1 MRASIFAAFI
11 GAALMTS
18 ASAQTPPR
26 DPNFGRGERVSGESF
41 ATRSPVLGAHGA
53 AATAHPLA
61 TQTALDVLLA
71 GGTAIDAAI
80 AANAMLGLV
89 EPTGNGIGGD
99 IFVIVWDPA
108 TRRLH
113 GYNGSGRS
121 PRGLSF
127 NEMRRVAAA
136 RGNANSVPS
145 FGAASVSVPGTVD
158 GWFALHERFGRTPM
172 ADLLAPAI
180 AAAREGAPIPQT
192 IAMYWE
198 NNRRRLEA
206 EFAAG
211 RLEEFENARRT
222 YFCGAGG
229 TLPSPLEGRRWPE
242 GPDEGAAVSPE
253 DARSPHPSLRDTL
266 SPQGER
272 VGAPEPC
279 AHGMP
284 DGHSLFRNPDL
295 ATTLELLARGGRDA
309 YYKGPIARTIDAY
322 MRRIGGWLRYEDL
335 AAHQGEWVE
344 PVCAPYR
351 GVEVC
356 ELPPNSQGVV
366 ALQTL
371 RILEGF
377 NLREMGFL
385 SADSLHT
392 QIEATRLAFA
402 DRARFYGDP
411 AFTRFDVRRL
421 LTDEYT
427 RDRRALIRNDR
438 AMPPPPHAA
447 LRIDGDTTYLT
458 TADSSGMMVSL
469 IQSNYRGMGSGLVPD
484 GLGFM
489 LQNRGEMFAL
499 ERGHPN
505 QYMPNRRPF
514 QTIIPAFAL
523 KNGQPWL
530 AFGVMGGDM
539 QPQGHV
545 QIIVNLI
552 DYDLDLQAAGDA
564 ARYRF
569 YGGAEPTGDAPDGTG
584 FVAMEDG
591 VPASVRAELER
602 RGHRVRPADGGFGGY
617 QAIMR
622 NENGLYEAATEMRKD
637 GSAGAY

>member
-1 MRASIFAAFI
+1 MRLAHFVATLS
-11 GAALMTS
+11 ALALTS
-18 ASAQTPPR
+18 ANAQTPPR

-41 ATRSPVLGAHGA
+41 ATRSPVVAPHGA

-61 TQTALDVLLA
+61 TQTAIDVLRA
-71 GGTAIDAAI
+71 GGSAIDAAI

-99 IFVIVWDPA
+99 IFVIVWDPR
-108 TRRLH
+108 TQRLY

-127 NEMRRVAAA
+127 NEMRREARR
-136 RGNANSVPS
+136 RGNPDAVPS

-172 ADLLAPAI
+172 ADLLAPTI
-180 AAAREGAPIPQT
+180 RYAREGAPIPQT
-192 IAMYWE
+192 IAMYWA
-198 NNRRRLEA
+198 NNRRRLER
-206 EFAAG
+206 EFAEG
-211 RLEEFENARRT
+211 RLQEIANARRT
-222 YFCGAGG
+222 YFMDCEDISANAYDRH
-229 TLPSPLEGRRWPE
+229 RR
-242 GPDEGAAVSPE
+242 AVYLQQCE
-253 DARSPHPSLRDTL
+253 RRS
-266 SPQGER
+266 
-272 VGAPEPC
+272 
-279 AHGMP
+279 P
-284 DGHSLFRNPDL
+284 DGHSLFTNPDL
-295 ATTLELLARGGRDA
+295 ANTLELLGREGRDA
-309 YYKGPIARTIDAY
+309 YYRGPVARTIDAY
-322 MRRIGGWLRYEDL
+322 MRRIGGWLRYDDL
-335 AAHQGEWVE
+335 AAHQGEWVD
-344 PVCAPYR
+344 PICAPYR
-351 GVEVC
+351 DVEVC

-371 RILEGF
+371 RILDGF

-392 QIEATRLAFA
+392 QVEATRLAFA
-402 DRARFYGDP
+402 DRAQFYGDP
-411 AFTRFDVRRL
+411 AFTNFDTRQL

-427 RDRRALIRNDR
+427 TQRRAMISNER
-438 AMPPPPHAA
+438 AMPPPPHAE

-458 TADSSGMMVSL
+458 TADADGMMVSL

-489 LQNRGEMFAL
+489 LQNRAELFAL
-499 ERGHPN
+499 QRGHPN
-505 QYMPNRRPF
+505 QYMPGRRPF

-545 QIIVNLI
+545 QIIVNLV

-569 YGGAEPTGDAPDGTG
+569 YGGAEPTGDAPDGVG
-584 FVAMEDG
+584 FVAMENG
-591 VPASVRAELER
+591 VPPDVRAELER
-602 RGHRVRPADGGFGGY
+602 RGHRIRPADGSFGGY

-622 NENGLYEAATEMRKD
+622 HPNGIYEAATEMRKD
-637 GSAGAY
+637 GSAGGY

>member
-1 MRASIFAAFI
+1 MRKAWLGMGLAVSLLAS
-11 GAALMTS
+11 GV
-18 ASAQTPPR
+18 SAQDAAPR

-41 ATRSPVLGAHGA
+41 ATRSPVIAPHGA

-61 TQTALDVLLA
+61 TQTALDVLRR
-71 GGTAIDAAI
+71 GGSAIDAAI

-99 IFVIVWDPA
+99 IFVIVWDPR
-108 TRRLH
+108 TQRLH

-127 NEMRRVAAA
+127 EEMRREARR
-136 RGNANSVPS
+136 RGNPDAVPS

-158 GWFALHERFGRTPM
+158 GWFALHERFGRVPM
-172 ADLLAPAI
+172 AELLAPAI
-180 AAAREGAPIPQT
+180 QYAREGAPIPQT
-192 IAMYWE
+192 IAMYWR
-198 NNRRRLEA
+198 NNQRRLER
-206 EFAAG
+206 EFAEG
-211 RLEEFENARRT
+211 RLQEIQNARDT
-222 YFCGAGG
+222 YF
-229 TLPSPLEGRRWPE
+229 SNI
-242 GPDEGAAVSPE
+242 
-253 DARSPHPSLRDTL
+253 
-266 SPQGER
+266 
-272 VGAPEPC
+272 
-279 AHGMP
+279 P
-284 DGHSLFRNPDL
+284 DGHGLFTNPDL
-295 ATTLELLARGGRDA
+295 ANTLELIGREGRDA
-309 YYKGPIARTIDAY
+309 YYKGQIARTIDAY

-335 AAHQGEWVE
+335 AAHQGEWVD

-351 GVEVC
+351 DVEVC

-371 RILEGF
+371 RILEGY

-385 SADSLHT
+385 SADSLHA

-402 DRARFYGDP
+402 DRAQFYGDP
-411 AFTRFDVRRL
+411 AFTRFDVRQL
-421 LTDEYT
+421 LTDDYT
-427 RDRRALIRNDR
+427 ARRRAMIDMSR
-438 AMPPPPHAA
+438 AMAPPPHAE

-458 TADSSGMMVSL
+458 TADADGMMVSL

-489 LQNRGEMFAL
+489 LQDRAELFSL

-505 QYMPNRRPF
+505 QYMPGRRPF

-523 KNGQPWL
+523 RNGAPWL

-545 QIIVNLI
+545 QIIVNLV
-552 DYDLDLQAAGDA
+552 DYGLDLQAAGDA

-569 YGGAEPTGDAPDGTG
+569 YGGAEPTGDEPDGVG
-584 FVAMEDG
+584 FVAMENG
-591 VPASVRAELER
+591 VPPEVRAELER
-602 RGHRVRPADGGFGGY
+602 RGHRIRPADGSFGGY
-617 QAIMR
+617 QAILR
-622 NENGLYEAATEMRKD
+622 HSNGVYEAATEMRKD
-637 GSAGAY
+637 GSAGGY

>member
-1 MRASIFAAFI
+1 MANRTLGAL
-11 GAALMTS
+11 AALALMVGGTE
-18 ASAQTPPR
+18 AQTPPH

-41 ATRSPVLGAHGA
+41 ATRSPVIAPHGA

-61 TQTALDVLLA
+61 TQTALDVLRS
-71 GGTAIDAAI
+71 GGSAIDAAI
-80 AANAMLGLV
+80 AANAILGLV
-89 EPTGNGIGGD
+89 EPTGNGVGGD
-99 IFVIVWDPA
+99 IFVIVWDPR
-108 TRRLH
+108 TQRLH

-127 NEMRRVAAA
+127 SEMRRVARA
-136 RGNANSVPS
+136 RGNPNAVPS

-180 AAAREGAPIPQT
+180 RYAREGAPIPQT
-192 IAMYWE
+192 IAMYWRT
-198 NNRRRLEA
+198 NQRRLER
-206 EFAAG
+206 EFAEG
-211 RLEEFENARRT
+211 RLEEIENARHT
-222 YFCGAGG
+222 YF
-229 TLPSPLEGRRWPE
+229 SE
-242 GPDEGAAVSPE
+242 
-253 DARSPHPSLRDTL
+253 
-266 SPQGER
+266 
-272 VGAPEPC
+272 
-279 AHGMP
+279 MP
-284 DGHSLFRNPDL
+284 DGHGLFSNPDL
-295 ATTLELLARGGRDA
+295 ANTLELIGRDGRDA
-309 YYKGPIARTIDAY
+309 YYRGAIARTIDAY

-335 AAHQGEWVE
+335 AAHRGEWID
-344 PVCAPYR
+344 PVCVPYR
-351 GVEVC
+351 DVEVC
-356 ELPPNSQGVV
+356 ELPPNSQGVA

-377 NLREMGFL
+377 NLGEMGFL

-402 DRARFYGDP
+402 DRAQFYGDP

-421 LTDEYT
+421 LTDEYSAQ
-427 RDRRALIRNDR
+427 RRAMISNDR
-438 AMPPPPHAA
+438 AMPPPPHAE

-458 TADSSGMMVSL
+458 TADADGMMVSL

-489 LQNRGEMFAL
+489 LQDRGELFSL
-499 ERGHPN
+499 QRGHPN
-505 QYMPNRRPF
+505 QYRPGRRPF

-523 KNGQPWL
+523 RNGQPWL

-545 QIIVNLI
+545 QIIVNLV
-552 DYDLDLQAAGDA
+552 DYGMDLQAAGDA

-569 YGGAEPTGDAPDGTG
+569 YGGAEPTGDAPDGVG
-584 FVAMEDG
+584 FVAMENG
-591 VPASVRAELER
+591 VPAEVRAELER
-602 RGHRVRPADGGFGGY
+602 RGHRIRPADGSFGGY

-622 NENGLYEAATEMRKD
+622 NESGVYEAATEMRKD
-637 GSAGAY
+637 GSAGGY

>member
-1 MRASIFAAFI
+1 MNLAVWRALA
-11 GAALMTS
+11 GAAVVSLA
-18 ASAQTPPR
+18 ASAAQAQAPPPAAANEAPER
-26 DPNFGRGERVSGESF
+26 DPMFGRGERVSGESF
-41 ATRSPVLGAHGA
+41 ATRSPVIAPHGA

-61 TQTALDVLLA
+61 TQTAIDVMRD

-99 IFVIVWDPA
+99 IFVIVWDPE
-108 TRRLH
+108 TRQLY

-121 PRGLSF
+121 PRGLTLSRL
-127 NEMRRVAAA
+127 RREAA
-136 RGNANSVPS
+136 RLRPPEQPEGTPDIIPN
-145 FGAASVSVPGTVD
+145 FGSLSVSVPGAVD

-172 ADLLAPAI
+172 AELLAPAI
-180 AAAREGAPIPQT
+180 TYAREGAPIPQT
-192 IAMYWE
+192 IAMYWN
-198 NNRRRLEA
+198 NNRRRLEL

-211 RLEEFENARRT
+211 RLEEIANARAL
-222 YFCGAGG
+222 YWCNAPHAG
-229 TLPSPLEGRRWPE
+229 PDIAAPPE
-242 GPDEGAAVSPE
+242 GASAPVCAPDASP
-253 DARSPHPSLRDTL
+253 
-266 SPQGER
+266 
-272 VGAPEPC
+272 
-279 AHGMP
+279 MP
-284 DGHSLFRNPDL
+284 DGHGIFRN
-295 ATTLELLARGGRDA
+295 AALARTYETLAREGRAGFYEGD
-309 YYKGPIARTIDAY
+309 IARTIDTY
-322 MRRIGGWLRYEDL
+322 MRRIGGPLRYEDL
-335 AAHQGEWVE
+335 ARHRGEWIE

-351 GVEVC
+351 SVDVC

-377 NLREMGFL
+377 DLRGMGFL
-385 SADSLHT
+385 SAASLHV

-411 AFTRFDVRRL
+411 AVTGFDVRRL
-421 LTDEYT
+421 LSDDYT
-427 RDRRALIRNDR
+427 ERRRAMISMEQ
-438 AMPPPPHAA
+438 AMAPPPHAA

-458 TADSSGMMVSL
+458 TADANGMMVSL

-489 LQNRGEMFAL
+489 LQDRGAL
-499 ERGHPN
+499 FSLARGPN
-505 QYMPNRRPF
+505 QYRPGVRPF

-523 KNGQPWL
+523 KDGEPWL

-569 YGGAEPTGDAPDGTG
+569 YGGVEPTGEAPLAPDGAG
-584 FVAMEDG
+584 FVALENG
-591 VPASVRAELER
+591 VLPDVRAELGR
-602 RGHRVRPADGGFGGY
+602 LGHRLMPADGSFGGY

-622 NENGLYEAATEMRKD
+622 HPDGVYEAATEMRKD
-637 GSAGAY
+637 GSAAGY

>member
-1 MRASIFAAFI
+1 MRLAHIA
-11 GAALMTS
+11 AALSVLALAS
-18 ASAQTPPR
+18 AHAQTPTR

-41 ATRSPVLGAHGA
+41 ATRSPVVAPHGA

-61 TQTALDVLLA
+61 TQTAIDVLRA

-99 IFVIVWDPA
+99 IFVIVWDPR
-108 TRRLH
+108 TQRLY

-127 NEMRRVAAA
+127 NEMRREARR
-136 RGNANSVPS
+136 RGNPDAVPS

-172 ADLLAPAI
+172 ADLLAPTI
-180 AAAREGAPIPQT
+180 RYAREGAPIPQT
-192 IAMYWE
+192 IAMYWA
-198 NNRRRLEA
+198 NNRRRLER
-206 EFAAG
+206 EYTEG
-211 RLEEFENARRT
+211 RLQEYDNAWRT
-222 YFCGAGG
+222 YWCDQPLIRQTSAGMSQR
-229 TLPSPLEGRRWPE
+229 LLRECDGR
-242 GPDEGAAVSPE
+242 
-253 DARSPHPSLRDTL
+253 T
-266 SPQGER
+266 
-272 VGAPEPC
+272 
-279 AHGMP
+279 MP
-284 DGHSLFRNPDL
+284 DGHSLFTNPDL
-295 ATTLELLARGGRDA
+295 ANTLELLGREGRDA
-309 YYKGPIARTIDAY
+309 YYKGPVARTIDAY
-322 MRRIGGWLRYEDL
+322 MRRISGWLRYEDL
-335 AAHQGEWVE
+335 AAHQGEWVD
-344 PVCAPYR
+344 PICAPYR
-351 GVEVC
+351 DVEVC

-371 RILEGF
+371 RILDGF

-392 QIEATRLAFA
+392 QVEATRLAFA
-402 DRARFYGDP
+402 DRAQFYGDP
-411 AFTRFDVRRL
+411 TFTNFDTRRL

-427 RDRRALIRNDR
+427 AQRRAMISSNR
-438 AMPPPPHAA
+438 AMPPPPHAE

-458 TADSSGMMVSL
+458 TADSDGMMVSL

-489 LQNRGEMFAL
+489 LQNRAELFAL
-499 ERGHPN
+499 QRGHPN
-505 QYMPNRRPF
+505 QYMPGRRPF

-545 QIIVNLI
+545 QIIVNLV

-569 YGGAEPTGDAPDGTG
+569 YGGAEPTGDAPDGVG
-584 FVAMEDG
+584 FVAMENG
-591 VPASVRAELER
+591 VPPDVRAELER
-602 RGHRVRPADGGFGGY
+602 RGHRIRPADGSFGGY

-622 NENGLYEAATEMRKD
+622 HPNGIYEAATEMRKD
-637 GSAGAY
+637 GSAGGY

>member
-1 MRASIFAAFI
+1 MA
-11 GAALMTS
+11 S
-18 ASAQTPPR
+18 ASAQTPAR
-26 DPNFGRGERVSGESF
+26 DPSFGRGERVSGESF

-53 AATAHPLA
+53 AASAHPLA
-61 TQTALDVLLA
+61 TQTALDVLRA
-71 GGTAIDAAI
+71 GGSAVDAAI
-80 AANAMLGLV
+80 AANALLGLV

-108 TRRLH
+108 TQRLY

-127 NEMRRVAAA
+127 NEMRRVARA
-136 RGNANSVPS
+136 RGNPNAVPS

-172 ADLLAPAI
+172 AELLAPAI
-180 AAAREGAPIPQT
+180 RHAREGAPIPQT
-192 IAMYWE
+192 IAMYWA
-198 NNRRRLEA
+198 NNKRRLEA

-211 RLEEFENARRT
+211 RLEEIENARRT
-222 YFCGAGG
+222 YFCDEERIVVGHGR
-229 TLPSPLEGRRWPE
+229 LQPDPCVGRR
-242 GPDEGAAVSPE
+242 
-253 DARSPHPSLRDTL
+253 
-266 SPQGER
+266 
-272 VGAPEPC
+272 
-279 AHGMP
+279 MP
-284 DGHSLFRNPDL
+284 DGHSLFANPDL
-295 ATTLELLARGGRDA
+295 ANTLELIARDGRDA
-309 YYKGPIARTIDAY
+309 YYRGPIARTIDGY

-335 AAHQGEWVE
+335 ATHHGEWVD
-344 PVCAPYR
+344 PACAPYR

-356 ELPPNSQGVV
+356 ELPPNSQGVA

-377 NLREMGFL
+377 SLREMGFL

-402 DRARFYGDP
+402 DRAQFYGDP
-411 AFTRFDVRRL
+411 AFTHFDARRL
-421 LTDEYT
+421 LTDEYA
-427 RDRRALIRNDR
+427 RERRAMIRNDH
-438 AMPPPPHAA
+438 AMAPPPHAE
-447 LRIDGDTTYLT
+447 LRIDGDTTYLA

-489 LQNRGEMFAL
+489 LQDRGELFSL
-499 ERGHPN
+499 QRGHPN

-523 KNGQPWL
+523 RNGQPWL

-545 QIIVNLI
+545 QIIVNLV
-552 DYDLDLQAAGDA
+552 DYNLDLQAAGDA

-569 YGGAEPTGDAPDGTG
+569 YGGAEPTGEAPDGAG
-584 FVAMEDG
+584 FVAMENG
-591 VPASVRAELER
+591 VPPEVRAELER
-602 RGHRVRPADGGFGGY
+602 RGHRIRPADGSFGGY

-622 NENGLYEAATEMRKD
+622 NDNGMYEAATEMRKD
-637 GSAGAY
+637 GNAGAY

>member
-1 MRASIFAAFI
+1 MRRSMHVSVL
-11 GAALMTS
+11 GALCGLALLTS
-18 ASAQTPPR
+18 ASAQTAPAR

-41 ATRSPVLGAHGA
+41 AARSPVLGAHGA

-61 TQTALDVLLA
+61 TQTALDVLRA
-71 GGTAIDAAI
+71 GGSAIDAAI

-127 NEMRRVAAA
+127 NEMRRVARA
-136 RGNANSVPS
+136 RGDAEHVPS

-158 GWFALHERFGRTPM
+158 GWFALHQRFGRTPM

-180 AAAREGAPIPQT
+180 RYAREGAPIPQT
-192 IAMYWE
+192 IAMYWG
-198 NNRRRLEA
+198 NNERRLER
-206 EFAAG
+206 EFAEG
-211 RLEEFENARRT
+211 RLEEIENARET
-222 YFCGAGG
+222 YFCVSDVWLVAARHGP
-229 TLPSPLEGRRWPE
+229 LPP
-242 GPDEGAAVSPE
+242 
-253 DARSPHPSLRDTL
+253 TTC
-266 SPQGER
+266 
-272 VGAPEPC
+272 EPPRT
-279 AHGMP
+279 P

-295 ATTLELLARGGRDA
+295 ANTLELIGREGRDA
-309 YYKGPIARTIDAY
+309 YYKGQIARTIDAY
-322 MRRIGGWLRYEDL
+322 MRRIGGWLRYEDF
-335 AAHQGEWVE
+335 ASHQGEWVD

-356 ELPPNSQGVV
+356 ELPPNSQGVA

-371 RILEGF
+371 RMLEGF

-402 DRARFYGDP
+402 DRAQFYGDP

-427 RDRRALIRNDR
+427 TQRRAMISNDR
-438 AMPPPPHAA
+438 AMAPPPHAE

-489 LQNRGEMFAL
+489 LQNRGELFSL
-499 ERGHPN
+499 QRGHPN

-523 KNGQPWL
+523 RNGEPWL

-545 QIIVNLI
+545 QIIVNLV
-552 DYDLDLQAAGDA
+552 DYGLDLQAAGDA

-569 YGGAEPTGDAPDGTG
+569 YGGAEPTGDAPDGVG
-584 FVAMEDG
+584 FVAMENG
-591 VPASVRAELER
+591 VPPAVRAELER
-602 RGHRVRPADGGFGGY
+602 RGHRIRPADGSFGGY

-622 NENGLYEAATEMRKD
+622 NANGVYEAATEMRKD

>member
-1 MRASIFAAFI
+1 MARKTNLWALLSLALII
-11 GAALMTS
+11 GGAH
-18 ASAQTPPR
+18 AQTPPR
-26 DPNFGRGERVSGESF
+26 DPNFGRGERVSGQSF

-61 TQTALDVLLA
+61 TQTALDVLRA

-127 NEMRRVAAA
+127 NEMRRVARE
-136 RGNANSVPS
+136 RGNPNAVPS

-180 AAAREGAPIPQT
+180 RAAREGAPIPQT
-192 IAMYWE
+192 IAMYWA
-198 NNRRRLEA
+198 NNERRLER
-206 EFAAG
+206 EFAEG
-211 RLEEFENARRT
+211 RLEEIANARLT
-222 YFCGAGG
+222 YFCERGI
-229 TLPSPLEGRRWPE
+229 LPIASRGISAFPTCDQRR
-242 GPDEGAAVSPE
+242 
-253 DARSPHPSLRDTL
+253 L
-266 SPQGER
+266 
-272 VGAPEPC
+272 
-279 AHGMP
+279 P
-284 DGHSLFRNPDL
+284 DGHSLFANLDL
-295 ATTLELLARGGRDA
+295 ANTLELLARDGRDA
-309 YYKGPIARTIDAY
+309 YYNGPIARTIDAY

-335 AAHQGEWVE
+335 AAHQGEWVD
-344 PVCAPYR
+344 PLCVPYR
-351 GVEVC
+351 DVSVC
-356 ELPPNSQGVV
+356 ELPPNSQGVA

-371 RILEGF
+371 RILDGF

-402 DRARFYGDP
+402 DRAQFYGDP
-411 AFTRFDVRRL
+411 AFTHFDTRNL

-427 RDRRALIRNDR
+427 AQRRAMISNDR
-438 AMPPPPHAA
+438 AMPPPPHAE

-458 TADSSGMMVSL
+458 TADSDGMMVSL
-469 IQSNYRGMGSGLVPD
+469 IQSKYRGMGSGLVPD

-489 LQNRGEMFAL
+489 LQDRAELFSL
-499 ERGHPN
+499 QSGHPN
-505 QYMPNRRPF
+505 VYAPGRRPF

-523 KNGQPWL
+523 RNGQPWL
-530 AFGVMGGDM
+530 SFGVMGGDM

-552 DYDLDLQAAGDA
+552 DYDMDLQAAGDA

-569 YGGAEPTGDAPDGTG
+569 YGGAEPTGDAPDGVG
-584 FVAMEDG
+584 FVAMENG
-591 VPASVRAELER
+591 IPASVRAELER
-602 RGHRVRPADGGFGGY
+602 RGHRIRPADGSFGGY

-622 NENGLYEAATEMRKD
+622 HPNGVYEAATEMRKD
-637 GSAGAY
+637 GSAGGY

>member
-1 MRASIFAAFI
+1 MRNRWPRAL
-11 GAALMTS
+11 GAALLSLALVNTD
-18 ASAQTPPR
+18 ASAQDAPR
-26 DPNFGRGERVSGESF
+26 DPNFGRGERVSGQTF
-41 ATRSPVLGAHGA
+41 ATRSPVIAPHGA

-61 TQTALDVLLA
+61 TQTAIDVLRA
-71 GGTAIDAAI
+71 GGSAIDAAI

-99 IFVIVWDPA
+99 IFVIVWDPE
-108 TRRLH
+108 TQRLY
-113 GYNGSGRS
+113 GYNGSGRT
-121 PRGLSF
+121 PRGMSLA
-127 NEMRRVAAA
+127 EMRREARR
-136 RGNANSVPS
+136 RGNPNAVPS

-172 ADLLAPAI
+172 ADLLAPTI
-180 AAAREGAPIPQT
+180 RYAREGAPIPQT
-192 IAMYWE
+192 IAMYWA
-198 NNRRRLEA
+198 NNARRLER
-206 EFAAG
+206 EFAEG
-211 RLEEFENARRT
+211 HLQEIDNARAT
-222 YFCGAGG
+222 YFCE
-229 TLPSPLEGRRWPE
+229 LEE
-242 GPDEGAAVSPE
+242 IVVQIL
-253 DARSPHPSLRDTL
+253 DARGRELGPVY
-266 SPQGER
+266 GC
-272 VGAPEPC
+272 GASII
-279 AHGMP
+279 P

-295 ATTLELLARGGRDA
+295 ANTLELIARDGRDA
-309 YYKGPIARTIDAY
+309 YYRGPVARTIDTY
-322 MRRIGGWLRYEDL
+322 MRRIGGWLRYDDL
-335 AAHQGEWVE
+335 ARHEGEWVD
-344 PVCAPYR
+344 PICAPYR

-371 RILEGF
+371 RLLESF

-385 SADSLHT
+385 SPDSLHA

-402 DRARFYGDP
+402 DRAQFYGDP
-411 AFTRFDVRRL
+411 AFTGFDTRRL
-421 LTDEYT
+421 LTDDYT
-427 RDRRALIRNDR
+427 AQRRAMIDMAR
-438 AMPPPPHAA
+438 AMPPPPHAE

-458 TADSSGMMVSL
+458 TADSNGMMVSL

-489 LQNRGEMFAL
+489 LQDRAELFSL
-499 ERGHPN
+499 ESGHPN
-505 QYMPNRRPF
+505 VYAPGRRPF

-523 KNGQPWL
+523 RDGQPWL

-569 YGGAEPTGDAPDGTG
+569 YGGAEPTGDEPDGVG
-584 FVAMEDG
+584 FVAMENGILPD
-591 VPASVRAELER
+591 VRAELER
-602 RGHRVRPADGGFGGY
+602 RGHRIRPADGSFGGY

-622 NENGLYEAATEMRKD
+622 HPSGVYEVATEMRKD
-637 GSAGAY
+637 GSAGGY